1 MKFYYLLLESIRL
14 KDGQFDLIGLHEA
27 RIKKSL
33 EMLSSHPE
41 PSFQLEKY
49 LRRFPL
55 PDTGLFKCRLLY
67 GSGFA
72 EPEYIPYQKR
82 TIQSL
87 RIVEDKGIDYNF
99 KYAKRHE
106 LDWIFHQR
114 GRCDEVLMQ
123 RNGFVTDTTFSNIAF
138 RNGDEWFTPENP
150 LLAGV
155 RRESLLQAGVL
166 QTFPGK
172 VETLCE
178 FETFKLF
185 NALINWD
192 EADEIPVQNILTD

>member
-14 KDGQFDLIGLHEA
+14 QDGQFDLIGLHEA
-27 RIKKSL
+27 RIKRSL
-33 EMLSSHPE
+33 EMLSSNPE
-41 PSFQLEKY
+41 PSFQLENY
-49 LRRFPL
+49 LRTFPV
-55 PDTGLFKCRLLY
+55 PETGLFKCRMLY
-67 GSGFA
+67 GSGFS

-82 TIQSL
+82 NIQSL
-87 RIVEDKGIDYNF
+87 RLVEDKGIDYDF
-99 KYAKRHE
+99 KYAKRHD

-114 GRCDEVLMQ
+114 GTCDDVLMM
-123 RNGFVTDTTFSNIAF
+123 RNGRVTDTTYCNIAF
-138 RNGDEWFTPENP
+138 RKGNEWFTPEHP

-172 VETLCE
+172 VETLHE

-192 EADEIPVQNILTD
+192 EADEIPVQNILTT